1 MPTRETLGARP
12 PTEPPWKVNIRVVN
26 ALLVREMLTRYGRNN
41 IGFLWLFLEPMLF
54 TVVVTALW
62 TATRGIHQSDLPIA
76 AFTLTGYS
84 SILLWRNMAGRC
96 IAAMQ
101 ANRALLYHRQVRMID
116 VYTARILLEFGGV
129 TGSFVILGIALWAI
143 EWIPAPED
151 VLQVATAW
159 MLLAWFSAGLALTL
173 GSLSERF
180 LIIQK
185 MWSPMVIIMFA
196 LSGAA
201 FMVDT
206 LPPNAREIL
215 LYIPMLNAV
224 EYLREGFFGSLIRA
238 HYDLGYLIA
247 VNLILM
253 LFGLTQV
260 RRVVPGEGNEF

>member
-1 MPTRETLGARP
+1 MPTRETFGARP
-12 PTEPPWKVNIRVVN
+12 TVETAWKVNIRVVG

-54 TVVVTALW
+54 TLVVTALW
-62 TATRGIHQSDLPIA
+62 TATRDIHQSDLPIA

-84 SILLWRNMAGRC
+84 SILLWRNMVNRC
-96 IAAMQ
+96 INAMQ
-101 ANRALLYHRQVRMID
+101 ANRALLHHRQVRMID

-129 TGSFVILGIALWAI
+129 TVSFIGLGIALWAI
-143 EWIPAPED
+143 EWIPAPEN
-151 VLQVATAW
+151 VLQVVTAW
-159 MLLAWFSAGLALTL
+159 MLLALFSAGLALTL

-180 LIIQK
+180 AIIEK
-185 MWSPMVIIMFA
+185 MWSPMVIILFP

-206 LPPNAREIL
+206 LPPNTREIL

-224 EYLREGFFGSLIRA
+224 EYLREGFFGTLIRA
-238 HYDLGYLIA
+238 HYSLGYLIT
-247 VNLILM
+247 VSSVLM

-260 RRVVPGEGNEF
+260 RRVVPGEGKEY